1 MIETGIIEIEDTRS
15 GQFPAKYELSGD
27 KVSGFKAYIKDD
39 GSIVV
44 VLRKQVVEQ
53 DKDGNN
59 VEVLKDSVIDTGK
72 FWTHIRRI

>member
-1 MIETGIIEIEDTRS
+1 MIETGIIEIKDTKR

-39 GSIVV
+39 GSIAI
-44 VLRKQVVEQ
+44 VLREQVVEQ

-72 FWTHIRRI
+72 LWTHIRSI